1 MWLYREGPNIQTI
14 EEDGVITVIHT
25 PASTVNENNIVQYI
39 PVSTPG
45 AVGHETQEGMTEE
58 VVETHVTIPYEINGE
73 GQQPTE
79 TNSAVSTIQFEAADG
94 ETAQATA
101 ANLAALYSG
110 ETTHITMPSDSI
122 IYQGDE
128 NGEEVVYV
136 VIPEDNQTV
145 ILSWGHKRHCKDT
158 AKCLRQSDESDG
170 GSWIVDYPTCNLS
183 RYTSLRLVEFE
194 EDIVL
199 Y

>member
-1 MWLYREGPNIQTI
+1 MWLFREGPNIQTI

-145 ILSWGHKRHCKDT
+145 ILSWGHKRHCEDT
-158 AKCLRQSDESDG
+158 FLR
-170 GSWIVDYPTCNLS
+170 GSPKTIGYKWFDMIYM
-183 RYTSLRLVEFE
+183 
-194 EDIVL
+194 
-199 Y
+199 